1 MVAGIAD
8 YFAGSNGL
16 DLDAFLEPNGALS
29 APGLF
34 GAMGS
39 YQHYLWNDLVSVT
52 AIYSLLHLFD
62 LGAGTNATLE
72 QLQYVG
78 GVLQVFPNKRFMT
91 GFEYMFGERE
101 NRDGQIGPTT
111 TGCRFPRRSRSSSEL
126 ISPSA
131 HRISCERCPAAV
143 ARLLAPT
150 IAADSAASANAI
162 AAAPPN
168 SERKPRPA

>member
-1 MVAGIAD
+1 MVAASPH

-29 APGLF
+29 APDLF

-39 YQHYLWNDLVSVT
+39 YQHYLWKDRVSVT
-52 AIYSLLHLFD
+52 AIYSLLRLFD
-62 LGAGTNATLE
+62 LGAGSDTTLE

-101 NRDGQIGPTT
+101 NRDGQ
-111 TGCRFPRRSRSSSEL
+111 TGRDN
-126 ISPSA
+126 
-131 HRISCERCPAAV
+131 
-143 ARLLAPT
+143 RLQLST
-150 IAADSAASANAI
+150 QVTF
-162 AAAPPN
+162 
-168 SERKPRPA
+168 